1 MADLPLPP
9 ALAGDER
16 MRTLAA
22 LSARI
27 SAVELSPLL
36 VYLVDQVS
44 SSALPVLAEQFH
56 MQGDEGWLLA
66 ADDEQRRQLLK
77 RAIEWHRYKGTRWA
91 LEEIFRV
98 LGINVELVEWWQQKK
113 PSVVHTFRL
122 IAWANDNRQ
131 SGQPL
136 LNAEMY
142 RRLQRMV
149 DHTKPARSHYEFR
162 LGAAFDQVLAM
173 ASASQSQAVKRDNA
187 KCRAAPTHPINHPVQ
202 FASANRA
209 QAVLRFTLEGKR

>member
-1 MADLPLPP
+1 MVDLPLPP

-36 VYLVDQVS
+36 VYLIDQVS
-44 SSALPVLAEQFH
+44 RSALPVLAEQFH

-91 LEEIFRV
+91 LDEIFRV
-98 LGINVELVEWWQQKK
+98 LGINVELVEWWQQKAIGSAYL
-113 PSVVHTFRL
+113 PPDRL
-122 IAWANDNRQ
+122 GERQ
-131 SGQPL
+131 PPVGPAALECRNVSPPAAHGRSHQTRTQPL
-136 LNAEMY
+136 
-142 RRLQRMV
+142 RI
-149 DHTKPARSHYEFR
+149 PAGR
-162 LGAAFDQVLAM
+162 G
-173 ASASQSQAVKRDNA
+173 
-187 KCRAAPTHPINHPVQ
+187 I
-202 FASANRA
+202 
-209 QAVLRFTLEGKR
+209 